1 MRTSIRI
8 VVVTALALGAVAFAA
23 VPSGAGAPAV
33 NTFVVEKH
41 VSGPAPA
48 GTTFT
53 VEVVCESILQPH
65 AQAPTLVEITF
76 DADGNPTSDNS
87 LTTPAGSECTAT
99 ETDAGGAASTSFA
112 CAIVPGDTPGAE
124 CGDGG
129 NSAAFFDVIGKTAT
143 ITVTNTFAGT
153 PTTPTT
159 PPLQPVTP
167 AAQAVQAA
175 PTFTG

>member
-1 MRTSIRI
+1 MRTSIR
-8 VVVTALALGAVAFAA
+8 VFFVTALALGAVAFATLPSSA
-23 VPSGAGAPAV
+23 GVPPT

-41 VSGPAPA
+41 VSGAVPA

-53 VEVVCESILQPH
+53 VEVTCLSIL
-65 AQAPTLVEITF
+65 APVGAASPTVITI
-76 DADGNPTSDNS
+76 DAEGNPTSDNS
-87 LTTPAGSECTAT
+87 VTTPAGTECTAT
-99 ETDAGGAASTSFA
+99 ETDDGGAASTSFA

-143 ITVTNTFAGT
+143 ITVTNTFAST

-167 AAQAVQAA
+167 AARAVQAA